1 MVLTRDYET
10 LSQSDRLQL
19 KAKFQQKASQ
29 ASGNTDVEAK
39 LTAMNNASTDEAD
52 ANALAIKMSAL
63 YTALVNAGIP
73 DSELQL

>member
-10 LSQSDRLQL
+10 LSQADRLQL

-29 ASGNTDVEAK
+29 ASSNTDVQDK